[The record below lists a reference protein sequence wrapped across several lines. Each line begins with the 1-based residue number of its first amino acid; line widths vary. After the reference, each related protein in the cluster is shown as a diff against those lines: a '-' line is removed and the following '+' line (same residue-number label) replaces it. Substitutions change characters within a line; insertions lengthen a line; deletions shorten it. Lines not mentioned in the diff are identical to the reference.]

1 MRAAI
6 YARVSKRE
14 GQEPENQLLQL
25 REHCQRMGWTIVQEH
40 VDLASSADL
49 RGRVQWRALL
59 DRVRKGGVDVV
70 AVTKLDRAFRSSK
83 DTYDNL
89 AYLDCHKVGFV
100 AITQPIDTT
109 TATGKLLLGVLLAVA
124 EFERTLIRERT
135 QDGLARARAQGK
147 RLGRPL
153 GKKDSKRRKKS
164 GYFRR
169 WSGARDET
177 ASTPV

>member
-1 MRAAI
+1 VRAAL

-25 REHCQRMGWTIVQEH
+25 REHCQRLGWSVVQEY
-40 VDLASSADL
+40 VDIAGATDL
-49 RGRVQWRALL
+49 RGRVQWRGLL
-59 DRVRKGGVDVV
+59 EQVRKGGIDVV

-89 AYLDCHKVGFV
+89 AYLDSYKVGFV

-109 TATGKLLLGVLLAVA
+109 TATGKLLLGVLAAVA

-135 QDGLARARAQGK
+135 QDGLARARAEGK
-147 RLGRPL
+147 RLGRPP
-153 GKKDSKRRKKS
+153 GSKDKRRRKKT
-164 GYFRR
+164 GYLLRGVR
-169 WSGARDET
+169 QRGET
-177 ASTPV
+177 GV